1 MVRRE
6 IVATARGSSR
16 EAGPLSAEQTPRQP
30 WLHDLSIIVHGN
42 ATALSAAD
50 GDLRPDAG
58 HGLFVDDVRV
68 LSRFELTVSGET
80 PSAVASEAGG
90 AVAEFFGAARGLG
103 DVGADP
109 TVEIRRLRSLVDGVM
124 REDVTVTSR
133 AADTVRAGLR
143 LALGSDGIS
152 IAQVKYGLVDV
163 PAVRPVAVE
172 GGNGAVTFSTPRH
185 LTTVDFDPAPAS
197 LEITADR
204 VVVAH
209 EVVVEPG
216 ESRRLRV
223 TITPTRTAASE
234 FDADPGSDG
243 VHWDAIR
250 VVADEQRLA
259 PLVAQSV
266 NDLQHLLLRDPLH
279 PTDVFA
285 AAGSPWYLT
294 LFGRDSIWAARMML
308 PFGTELAAGTLR
320 ALARRQGT
328 RHDLDSSEQPG
339 KIPHEVR
346 RTAYTGSPRKGDL
359 SLPPLYYG
367 TVDATA
373 LWVTLLVEAWRWGLP
388 ETEVRVLLP
397 HLQAAL
403 AWLTGDGQPDDDGFL
418 TYLDTTGHGLANQG
432 WKDSGDSMRM
442 RDGRVAD
449 APIALVEA
457 QAYAVEALL
466 AAAELLDA
474 LGEAGAD
481 RARTDAGALRD
492 RIRAAFW
499 VDRDAGRYLAMAL
512 DGSGKPV
519 DGLGSNMGHA
529 LGTGALDPAEAAAV
543 GGTVTGP
550 ELLDAFGVRTLGTGN
565 GGFNPIGYHTGSVW
579 THDSAIV
586 ALGLAREGLTA
597 QAARVVQA
605 LVASGEAFDYR
616 WPELYSGLPLGGGG
630 AHQHSLGRPSP
641 YPASCR
647 PQAWSAASA
656 GALLTVALGLRA
668 DLPAGVLHVD
678 PIRPTPFGALHVE
691 GLRLGGAA
699 FAVTVTRGGEVEVT
713 GVPQEVEIRR
723 GA

>member
-1 MVRRE
+1 MS
-6 IVATARGSSR
+6 T
-16 EAGPLSAEQTPRQP
+16 EQAPRQP

-68 LSRFELTVSGET
+68 LSRLELTVSGEA

-109 TVEIRRLRSLVDGVM
+109 TVEIRRLRTLVDGVM

-133 AADTVRAGLR
+133 AAQTVRAHLR
-143 LALGSDGIS
+143 LELASDGNP

-163 PAVRPVAVE
+163 PAVQPVAVE
-172 GGNGAVTFSTPRH
+172 GAGNGAVTFSTPRH
-185 LTTVDFDPAPAS
+185 LTTVDFDPAPTS
-197 LEITADR
+197 LEITPDR

-216 ESRRLRV
+216 ESQRFRIRV
-223 TITPTRTAASE
+223 TPTRTAASE

-250 VVADEQRLA
+250 VVADEPRLA

-266 NDLQHLLLRDPLH
+266 NDLQHLLLRDPLDRA
-279 PTDVFA
+279 DVFA

-294 LFGRDSIWAARMML
+294 LFGRDSIWTARMML
-308 PFGTELAAGTLR
+308 PFGTALAAGTLR

-328 RHDLDSSEQPG
+328 RHDIDSAEQPG

-388 ETEVRVLLP
+388 EVEVRALLP

-403 AWLTGDGQPDDDGFL
+403 TWLTGDGQPDDDGFL
-418 TYLDTTGHGLANQG
+418 KYLDTTGHGLVNQG

-442 RDGRVAD
+442 RDGRVAE

-457 QAYAVEALL
+457 QVYAVEALL
-466 AAAELLDA
+466 AAAELLDT

-481 RARTDAGALRD
+481 QARADAHALRD

-499 VDRDAGRYLAMAL
+499 VDGDAGRYLAMAL
-512 DGSGKPV
+512 DGSRKPV

-529 LGTGALDPAEAAAV
+529 LGTGALDRAEAAAV
-543 GGTVTGP
+543 GATVTGP
-550 ELLDAFGVRTLGTGN
+550 ELLDTFGVRTLGTGN

-597 QAARVVQA
+597 QAARVVKA

-616 WPELYSGLPLGGGG
+616 WPELYSGLPM
-630 AHQHSLGRPSP
+630 LGRPSP

-668 DLPAGVLHVD
+668 DLPAGVLHVA

-691 GLRLGGAA
+691 GLRLGASE
-699 FAVTVTRGGEVEVT
+699 FTVTVTRDGEVEVT

>member
-1 MVRRE
+1 V
-6 IVATARGSSR
+6 TT
-16 EAGPLSAEQTPRQP
+16 EQTPRQP
-30 WLHDLSIIVHGN
+30 WLHDLTIVVHGN

-50 GDLRPDAG
+50 GDIRPDSG
-58 HGLFVDDVRV
+58 HGLFVDDQRL
-68 LSRFELTVSGET
+68 LSRLQLTVSGEV
-80 PSAVASEAGG
+80 PSLVASEAGG
-90 AVAEFFGAARGLG
+90 PTAEFFAAARGLG
-103 DVGADP
+103 DVGPDP
-109 TVEIRRLRSLVDGVM
+109 TVEIRRLRTLVDGVM
-124 REDVTVTSR
+124 HEDITVTSR
-133 AADTVRAGLR
+133 ATQTVRATLR
-143 LALGSDGIS
+143 LELGSDGIG
-152 IAQVKYGLVDV
+152 IAQVKYGLVEA
-163 PAVRPVAVE
+163 PAVRPVVVD
-172 GGNGAVTFSTPRH
+172 GAVSLRTQRH
-185 LTTVDFDPAPAS
+185 TTTVGFDPAPSSIEVAP
-197 LEITADR
+197 DR
-204 VVVAH
+204 AVVAH

-216 ESRRLRV
+216 ESERFRV
-223 TITPTRTAASE
+223 TVTPTRTAPSE
-234 FDADPGSDG
+234 FDADPGSDA
-243 VHWDAIR
+243 VQWDAVR
-250 VVADEQRLA
+250 VTADEPRLA
-259 PLVAQSV
+259 PLVAKSV
-266 NDLQHLLLRDPLH
+266 HDLKHLLLRDPLD
-279 PTDVFA
+279 PRDVFP

-294 LFGRDSIWAARMML
+294 LFGRDSLWAARMML

-328 RHDLDSSEQPG
+328 RHDAESAEQPG
-339 KIPHEVR
+339 KIAHEVR
-346 RTAYTGSPRKGDL
+346 RSAYQGSPRKEDL

-388 ETEVRVLLP
+388 EAEVRALLP

-403 AWLTGDGQPDDDGFL
+403 TWLTGDGQPDGDGFL
-418 TYLDTTGHGLANQG
+418 KYLDTSGHGLANQG

-457 QAYAVEALL
+457 QAYAVEALTL
-466 AAAELLDA
+466 AADLLDS
-474 LGEAGAD
+474 LGEGGAD
-481 RARTDAGALRD
+481 QARADADALRT
-492 RIRAAFW
+492 RLRASFW
-499 VDRDAGRYLAMAL
+499 VGGGEDRYLAMAL
-512 DGSGKPV
+512 DGAGKPV

-529 LGTGALDPAEAAAV
+529 LGTGALDAAEATAV
-543 GGTVTGP
+543 GATVTGV
-550 ELLDAFGVRTLGTGN
+550 ELLDTFGVRTLGTGN

-586 ALGLAREGLTA
+586 ALGLAREGLTE
-597 QAARVVQA
+597 QAARVLHA

-616 WPELYSGLPLGGGG
+616 WPELYSGLPM
-630 AHQHSLGRPSP
+630 LGRPSP

-691 GLRLGGAA
+691 GLRLGGVP
-699 FAVTVTRGGEVEVT
+699 FAVSVTREGEVEVT

>member
-1 MVRRE
+1 M
-6 IVATARGSSR
+6 TT
-16 EAGPLSAEQTPRQP
+16 EQTPRQP
-30 WLHDLSIIVHGN
+30 WLHDLTIIVHGN

-50 GDLRPDAG
+50 GELRPDSA
-58 HGLFVDDVRV
+58 HGLFVDDERL
-68 LSRFELTVSGET
+68 LSRLELTVSGQT
-80 PSAVASEAGG
+80 PSLVASEAGG
-90 AVAEFFGAARGLG
+90 ATAEFFGAARGLG

-109 TVEIRRLRSLVDGVM
+109 TVEIRRVRTLVDGEM
-124 REDVTVTSR
+124 HEDITVTSR
-133 AADTVRAGLR
+133 AAQTVRAALR
-143 LALGSDGIS
+143 LELGSDGLS
-152 IAQVKYGLVDV
+152 IAQVKYGLVDA
-163 PAVRPVAVE
+163 PAVRPITVE
-172 GGNGAVTFSTPRH
+172 GASNGAVSFDTQRH
-185 LTTVDFDPAPAS
+185 TTTVGFDPAPGSVA
-197 LEITADR
+197 LTPDR
-204 VVVAH
+204 AVVAH
-209 EVVVEPG
+209 DVVVEPG
-216 ESRRLRV
+216 ESQTFRV
-223 TITPTRTAASE
+223 TVTPTRTAPSE

-243 VHWDAIR
+243 VQWDAIR
-250 VVADEQRLA
+250 VTADEPRLA
-259 PLVAQSV
+259 PLVSQSV
-266 NDLQHLLLRDPLH
+266 NDLKHLLLRDPLD
-279 PTDVFA
+279 PSDVFP

-328 RHDLDSSEQPG
+328 RHDPESAEQPG

-346 RTAYTGSPRKGDL
+346 RTTYTGSPGKSDL

-388 ETEVRVLLP
+388 ETEVRSLLP

-418 TYLDTTGHGLANQG
+418 KYLDATGHGLANQG

-457 QAYAVEALL
+457 QAYAVEALV

-474 LGEAGAD
+474 LGEGGAD
-481 RARTDAGALRD
+481 RARVDADALRA
-492 RIRAAFW
+492 RMRAAFW
-499 VDRDAGRYLAMAL
+499 VDGESGRYLAMAL
-512 DGSGKPV
+512 DGSGKTV

-529 LGTGALDPAEAAAV
+529 LGTGALDPAEATAV
-543 GGTVTGP
+543 GETITGA
-550 ELLDAFGVRTLGTGN
+550 ELLDTFGVRTLGTGN

-579 THDSAIV
+579 THDSAII
-586 ALGLAREGLTA
+586 ALGLAREGLTE
-597 QAARVVQA
+597 QATRVVHA

-616 WPELYSGLPLGGGG
+616 WPELYSGLPM
-630 AHQHSLGRPSP
+630 LGRPSP

-656 GALLTVALGLRA
+656 GALLSVALGLRA

-691 GLRLGGAA
+691 GLRLGGVP
-699 FAVTVTRGGEVEVT
+699 FAVTVTRDGEVDVT
-713 GVPQEVEIRR
+713 GVPQDVEIRR

>member
-1 MVRRE
+1 MN
-6 IVATARGSSR
+6 T
-16 EAGPLSAEQTPRQP
+16 EQTPRQP
-30 WLHDLSIIVHGN
+30 WLHDVSIIVHGN

-50 GDLRPDAG
+50 GDLRPDSG

-68 LSRFELTVSGET
+68 LSRLELTVSGEA
-80 PSAVASEAGG
+80 PSAVAAGAGG

-109 TVEIRRLRSLVDGVM
+109 TVEVRRVRTLADGAM
-124 REDVTVTSR
+124 REDITVTSR
-133 AADTVRAGLR
+133 AAQTVRAALR
-143 LALGSDGIS
+143 LELGSDGVS
-152 IAQVKYGLVDV
+152 IAQVKYGAVDA
-163 PAVRPVAVE
+163 PAVRPVAPP
-172 GGNGAVTFSTPRH
+172 GAGNGVVTFTTPRH
-185 LTTVDFDPAPAS
+185 LTTVDFHPAPDS
-197 LEITADR
+197 LELAPDR
-204 VVVAH
+204 AVVEHQVA
-209 EVVVEPG
+209 VEPG
-216 ESRRLRV
+216 ESQLFRV
-223 TITPTRTAASE
+223 TITPSRTAASE

-250 VVADEQRLA
+250 VVADDPRLG
-259 PLVAQSV
+259 PLVTQSV
-266 NDLQHLLLRDPLH
+266 DDLRHLLLRDPLD

-294 LFGRDSIWAARMML
+294 LFGRDSIWTARMML

-320 ALARRQGT
+320 ALARRQGKGY
-328 RHDLDSSEQPG
+328 DADSAEQPG
-339 KIPHEVR
+339 KIAHEVR
-346 RTAYTGSPRKGDL
+346 RTAYVGSPRKGDL

-388 ETEVRVLLP
+388 ETQVRALLP
-397 HLQAAL
+397 NLRAAL
-403 AWLTGDGQPDDDGFL
+403 TWLTGDGQPDDDGFL
-418 TYLDTTGHGLANQG
+418 KYLDTTGHGLANQG

-442 RDGRVAD
+442 RDGRVAE

-466 AAAELLDA
+466 GAANLLDA
-474 LGEAGAD
+474 LAETGGD
-481 RARTDAGALRD
+481 RARAEAQALRD
-492 RIRAAFW
+492 RVRAAFW
-499 VDRDAGRYLAMAL
+499 VDGDAGRYLAMAL

-529 LGTGALDPAEAAAV
+529 LGTGALDRAEATAV
-543 GGTVTGP
+543 GATVTGP
-550 ELLDAFGVRTLGTGN
+550 ELLDTFGVRTLGTGN

-586 ALGLAREGLTA
+586 ALGLAREGLQTE
-597 QAARVVQA
+597 AARVVHA

-616 WPELYSGLPLGGGG
+616 WPELYSGLPM
-630 AHQHSLGRPSP
+630 LGRPSP

-656 GALLTVALGLRA
+656 GAVLTVALGLRA

-678 PIRPTPFGALHVE
+678 PIRPTAFGALHVE
-691 GLRLGGAA
+691 GLRLGGAG
-699 FAVTVTRGGEVEVT
+699 FTVTVTRDGEVQVT
-713 GVPQEVEIRR
+713 GVPQEVEIRQ

>member
-1 MVRRE
+1 V
-6 IVATARGSSR
+6 TTQ
-16 EAGPLSAEQTPRQP
+16 QTPRQP
-30 WLHDLSIIVHGN
+30 WLHDLIITVHGN
-42 ATALSAAD
+42 TTAVSAAD
-50 GDLRPDAG
+50 GDVRPDAG
-58 HGLFVDDVRV
+58 HGLFVDDERL
-68 LSRFELTVSGET
+68 LSRLELSVSGEV
-80 PSAVASEAGG
+80 PSLVASQAGG
-90 AVAEFFGAARGLG
+90 ATAEFFAAARGLG

-109 TVEIRRLRSLVDGVM
+109 TVEIRRRRTLADGVM
-124 REDVTVTSR
+124 QEDITVTSR
-133 AADTVRAGLR
+133 AAQTVRATLR
-143 LALGSDGIS
+143 LELGSDGLS
-152 IAQVKYGLVDV
+152 IAQVKYGKLDAL
-163 PAVRPVAVE
+163 AVRPVAVD
-172 GGNGAVTFSTPRH
+172 GATSGTTGAGVSFRTRRH
-185 LTTVDFDPAPAS
+185 TTTVDFDPAPTS
-197 LEITADR
+197 VDLADDR
-204 VVVAH
+204 AVVLH

-216 ESRRLRV
+216 RSERFRV
-223 TITPTRTAASE
+223 TVTPTRTLPSE

-243 VHWDAIR
+243 VEWDAIR
-250 VVADEQRLA
+250 VVADEPRLA

-266 NDLQHLLLRDPLH
+266 DDLRHLLLRDPLN
-279 PTDVFA
+279 PSDVFP

-294 LFGRDSIWAARMML
+294 LFGRDSLWAARMML
-308 PFGTELAAGTLR
+308 PFGTELAGGTLR

-328 RHDLDSSEQPG
+328 RHDAGSAEQPG

-346 RTAYTGSPRKGDL
+346 RTSYVGSPRKGDL

-388 ETEVRVLLP
+388 EAEVRALLP
-397 HLQAAL
+397 HLRAAL
-403 AWLTGDGQPDDDGFL
+403 TWLTGDGQPDDDGFL
-418 TYLDTTGHGLANQG
+418 KYLDTTGHGLANQG

-457 QAYAVEALL
+457 QAYAVEALTV
-466 AAAELLDA
+466 AADLLDA
-474 LGEAGAD
+474 LGEGGAD
-481 RARTDAGALRD
+481 QARADAGALRD
-492 RIRAAFW
+492 RLRAAFW
-499 VDRDAGRYLAMAL
+499 VDGHNGRYLAMAL

-529 LGTGALDPAEAAAV
+529 LGTGALDRAEADAV
-543 GGTVTGP
+543 GATVTGP
-550 ELLDAFGVRTLGTGN
+550 ELLDTFGIRTLGTAN

-586 ALGLAREGLTA
+586 ALGLAREGLTEEA
-597 QAARVVQA
+597 TRVVRA

-616 WPELYSGLPLGGGG
+616 WPELYSGLPM
-630 AHQHSLGRPSP
+630 LGRPSP

-691 GLRLGGAA
+691 GLRLGTSP
-699 FAVTVTRGGEVEVT
+699 FEVTVTRSGEVEVT
-713 GVPQEVEIRR
+713 GVPDEVEIRR

>member
-1 MVRRE
+1 M
-6 IVATARGSSR
+6 TT
-16 EAGPLSAEQTPRQP
+16 EQAPRQP
-30 WLHDLSIIVHGN
+30 WLHDLTIIVHGN

-58 HGLFVDDVRV
+58 HGLFVDDERL
-68 LSRFELTVSGET
+68 LSRLELTVSGEV
-80 PSAVASEAGG
+80 PSLVASQAGG
-90 AVAEFFGAARGLG
+90 ATAEFFAAARGLG

-109 TVEIRRLRSLVDGVM
+109 TVEIRRLRTLVDGVLH
-124 REDVTVTSR
+124 EDITVTSR
-133 AADTVRAGLR
+133 AAQTVRAALR
-143 LALGSDGIS
+143 LDLGSDGLA
-152 IAQVKYGLVDV
+152 IARVKYGALDA
-163 PAVRPVAVE
+163 PAIPPVAVE
-172 GGNGAVTFSTPRH
+172 PAGKGAGKGAGSEAGNEAGNGAFSFRTQRH
-185 LTTVDFDPAPAS
+185 LTTVSFDPAPTSVDLAP
-197 LEITADR
+197 DR
-204 VVVAH
+204 AVVSH
-209 EVVVEPG
+209 DVVVEPG
-216 ESRRLRV
+216 ESQTFRV
-223 TITPTRTAASE
+223 MITPSRTAPSE
-234 FDADPGSDG
+234 FDADPGSDA
-243 VHWDAIR
+243 VQWDAIR
-250 VVADEQRLA
+250 VSADEARLA
-259 PLVAQSV
+259 PLVAQSLD
-266 NDLQHLLLRDPLH
+266 DLRHLLLRDPLN
-279 PTDVFA
+279 PSDVFP

-294 LFGRDSIWAARMML
+294 LFGRDSLWAARMML

-328 RHDLDSSEQPG
+328 RHDAESAEQPG

-346 RTAYTGSPRKGDL
+346 RTAYTGSPRMGDL

-388 ETEVRVLLP
+388 EAEVRALLP
-397 HLQAAL
+397 NLRAAL
-403 AWLTGDGQPDDDGFL
+403 NWLTGDGQPDDDGFL
-418 TYLDTTGHGLANQG
+418 KYLDTTGHGLANQG

-457 QAYAVEALL
+457 QAYAVEALTVAGDLL
-466 AAAELLDA
+466 AA
-474 LGEAGAD
+474 LGEGGAD
-481 RARTDAGALRD
+481 QARAEAAALRD
-492 RIRAAFW
+492 RLRAAFW
-499 VDRDAGRYLAMAL
+499 VDGDHGRYLAMAL

-529 LGTGALDPAEAAAV
+529 LGTGALDPAEASAV
-543 GGTVTGP
+543 GATVTGE
-550 ELLDAFGVRTLGTGN
+550 ELLDTFGVRTLGTGN

-586 ALGLAREGLTA
+586 ALGLAREGLTD
-597 QAARVVQA
+597 QAAHVVHA

-616 WPELYSGLPLGGGG
+616 WPELYSGLPM
-630 AHQHSLGRPSP
+630 LGRPSP

-691 GLRLGGAA
+691 GLRLGGIP
-699 FAVTVTRGGEVEVT
+699 FAVTVTRDGEVQVT

>member
-1 MVRRE
+1 MT
-6 IVATARGSSR
+6 I
-16 EAGPLSAEQTPRQP
+16 EQLPRQP
-30 WLHDLSIIVHGN
+30 WLHDLAIIVHGN
-42 ATALSAAD
+42 ATALSAAN
-50 GDLRPDAG
+50 GDLCPDSG
-58 HGLFVDDVRV
+58 QGLFVDDERL
-68 LSRFELTVSGET
+68 LSRLQLTVSGEV
-80 PSAVASEAGG
+80 PSLVASGAAG
-90 AVAEFFGAARGLG
+90 ATAEFFGAARGLG
-103 DVGADP
+103 DIGADS
-109 TVEIRRLRSLVDGVM
+109 TVEVHRLRTLVDGVM
-124 REDVTVTSR
+124 REDITVTSR
-133 AADTVRAGLR
+133 AAQTVRAALR
-143 LALGSDGIS
+143 LELGSDGAP
-152 IAQVKYGLVDV
+152 IAQVKSGLVDAA
-163 PAVRPVAVE
+163 AVRPVGVGGVVGGAGIHAVS
-172 GGNGAVTFSTPRH
+172 FSTVRH
-185 LTTVDFDPAPAS
+185 TTTVDFDPVPTSVDLAP
-197 LEITADR
+197 DR
-204 VVVAH
+204 AVVVR

-216 ESRRLRV
+216 ATQRFRV
-223 TITPTRTAASE
+223 TITPTRTTSSE

-243 VHWDAIR
+243 VQWDAIR
-250 VVADEQRLA
+250 ATADDPRLG

-266 NDLQHLLLRDPLH
+266 NDLKHLLLRDPLD
-279 PTDVFA
+279 PSDIFP

-308 PFGTELAAGTLR
+308 PFGTEVAAGTLR

-328 RHDLDSSEQPG
+328 RHDPASVEQPG

-346 RTAYTGSPRKGDL
+346 RTAYEGSTGGL

-373 LWVTLLVEAWRWGLP
+373 LWITLLVEAWRWGLP
-388 ETEVRVLLP
+388 ETEVRALLP

-418 TYLDTTGHGLANQG
+418 KYHDATGHGLANQG

-457 QAYAVEALL
+457 QAYAVEAFTV
-466 AAAELLDA
+466 AGDLLDA
-474 LGEAGAD
+474 LGEGGAGQARAD
-481 RARTDAGALRD
+481 AAALRD
-492 RIRAAFW
+492 RLRAAFW
-499 VDRDAGRYLAMAL
+499 VDGDGGRYLAMAL

-529 LGTGALDPAEAAAV
+529 LGTGALDPAEASAV
-543 GGTVTGP
+543 GATLTGD
-550 ELLDAFGVRTLGTGN
+550 ELLDTFGVRTLGTGN

-586 ALGLAREGLTA
+586 ALGLAREGLTE
-597 QAARVVQA
+597 QAARVVHA

-616 WPELYSGLPLGGGG
+616 WPELYSGLPM
-630 AHQHSLGRPSP
+630 LGRPSP
-641 YPASCR
+641 HPASCR

-656 GALLTVALGLRA
+656 AALLTVALGLRA

-691 GLRLGGAA
+691 GLRLGGSP
-699 FAVTVTRGGEVEVT
+699 FAVTVTRDGEVNVT

>member
-1 MVRRE
+1 M
-6 IVATARGSSR
+6 TT
-16 EAGPLSAEQTPRQP
+16 EQTPRQP
-30 WLHDLSIIVHGN
+30 WLHDLTIVVHGN
-42 ATALSAAD
+42 ATALSASD

-58 HGLFVDDVRV
+58 HGLFVDDERL
-68 LSRFELTVSGET
+68 LSRLELTVSGEV
-80 PSAVASEAGG
+80 PSLVASQAGG
-90 AVAEFFGAARGLG
+90 ATAEFFAAARGLG
-103 DVGADP
+103 DAGADP
-109 TVEIRRLRSLVDGVM
+109 TVEIRRLRTLVDGVM
-124 REDVTVTSR
+124 HEDITVTSR
-133 AADTVRAGLR
+133 AAHTVRAALR
-143 LALGSDGIS
+143 LELGSDGVS
-152 IAQVKYGLVDV
+152 IARVKYGALDA
-163 PAVRPVAVE
+163 PAIRPVAVDGTGQGE
-172 GGNGAVTFSTPRH
+172 VQGAVQGAISFRTERH
-185 LTTVDFDPAPAS
+185 LTSVTFDPAP
-197 LEITADR
+197 TAVDLAPDR
-204 VVVAH
+204 AVVVH

-216 ESRRLRV
+216 ESQTFRV
-223 TITPTRTAASE
+223 TVTPRRTAPSE

-243 VHWDAIR
+243 VQWDAIR
-250 VVADEQRLA
+250 VVADEPRLG

-266 NDLQHLLLRDPLH
+266 DDLRHLLLRDPLE
-279 PTDVFA
+279 PSDVFA

-294 LFGRDSIWAARMML
+294 LFGRDSLWAARMML

-328 RHDLDSSEQPG
+328 RHDPESAQQPG

-388 ETEVRVLLP
+388 EAEVRALLP
-397 HLQAAL
+397 HLRAAL
-403 AWLTGDGQPDDDGFL
+403 TWLTGDGQPDDDGFL
-418 TYLDTTGHGLANQG
+418 KYLDTTGHGLANQG

-457 QAYAVEALL
+457 QAYAVEALTV
-466 AAAELLDA
+466 AADLLDA
-474 LGEAGAD
+474 LGEGGAD
-481 RARTDAGALRD
+481 QARADAAALRD
-492 RIRAAFW
+492 RLRAAFW
-499 VDRDAGRYLAMAL
+499 VPGDGGRYLAMAL

-529 LGTGALDPAEAAAV
+529 LGTGALDPAEASAV
-543 GGTVTGP
+543 GDTVTGE
-550 ELLDAFGVRTLGTGN
+550 ELLDTFGVRTLGTGN

-586 ALGLAREGLTA
+586 ALGLAREGLTE
-597 QAARVVQA
+597 QATRVLHA

-616 WPELYSGLPLGGGG
+616 WPELYSGLPM
-630 AHQHSLGRPSP
+630 LGRPSP

-678 PIRPTPFGALHVE
+678 PIRPAPFGALHVE
-691 GLRLGGAA
+691 GLRLGGVP
-699 FAVTVTRGGEVEVT
+699 FAVTVTREGEVEVT